1 MIKHPSRVIQEMG
14 KPRNLFAEIPEN
26 LDQELVEGLLRD
38 RWVRIER
45 IVSRGQSSPPDFWY
59 DQAEHEWVV
68 VLAGKARLNIERQSE
83 IILGPGDTLYLS
95 AHTKHR
101 VEWTDPQ
108 QDTIWLAVFWKPSA
122 S

>member
-1 MIKHPSRVIQEMG
+1 MMKHPSREIQEMR
-14 KPRNLFAEIPEN
+14 KLRNLFAEIPEN
-26 LDQELVEGLLRD
+26 LDQELVEELLRD
-38 RWVRIER
+38 RSVRIER

-59 DQAEHEWVV
+59 DQAEHEWIV

-83 IILGPGDTLYLS
+83 IILGPGDTLHLP

-108 QDTIWLAVFWKPSA
+108 QDTIWLAVFWKS
-122 S
+122 